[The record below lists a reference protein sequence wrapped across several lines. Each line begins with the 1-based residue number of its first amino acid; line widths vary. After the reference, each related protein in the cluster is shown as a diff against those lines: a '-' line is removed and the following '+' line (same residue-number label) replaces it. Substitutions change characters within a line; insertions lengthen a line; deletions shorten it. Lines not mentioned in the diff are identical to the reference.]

1 MPKGTDV
8 YFFGLPVS
16 GKTSL
21 LMGLTGAEGKGCYI
35 KFKAKGGSYAQALKK
50 YVEAGVMP
58 YSCPSNFISIVSAMI
73 EEKRMGRNEKEVYWN
88 HDVNFMELPCYK
100 IANNYT
106 GSLFDMGVGT
116 RDLLRNNNRKVF
128 FIIVDPTRDI
138 FSFTFGKP
146 KYDTNG
152 TLINIDMKS
161 ECVDQT
167 CFLSRLIFLFELPE
181 NKEFMKNV
189 DAIHFIVTKADT
201 LGRTDQERKERARD
215 LLLAK
220 YQGPIQN
227 LIAFC
232 RCNRRINYVSDHLP
246 MVYPFSLGR
255 FSDNK
260 SFEYDNRS
268 SLAIIVALR
277 HMTAAKK
284 EGSFWDELRD
294 CLIKPL

>member
-1 MPKGTDV
+1 MTPNYHELELPSLYGKPNYEAMPKGTDV

-21 LMGLTGAEGKGCYI
+21 LMGLTGAEGKGCNI

-88 HDVNFMELPCYK
+88 HEINFVEMSGEEFANK
-100 IANNYT
+100 IANNDKT
-106 GSLFDMGVGT
+106 VSLADMGEGT
-116 RDLLRNNNRKVF
+116 LNLLRNNNRKVF

-161 ECVDQT
+161 ELVNT
-167 CFLSRLIFLFELPE
+167 VEACFRHVS
-181 NKEFMKNV
+181 N
-189 DAIHFIVTKADT
+189 
-201 LGRTDQERKERARD
+201 GRSCCQCDMQERK
-215 LLLAK
+215 
-220 YQGPIQN
+220 Q
-227 LIAFC
+227 
-232 RCNRRINYVSDHLP
+232 
-246 MVYPFSLGR
+246 
-255 FSDNK
+255 
-260 SFEYDNRS
+260 
-268 SLAIIVALR
+268 
-277 HMTAAKK
+277 
-284 EGSFWDELRD
+284 
-294 CLIKPL
+294 